1 MHMQRRSFVTSQLG
15 LLPWRRLELP
25 REQRQPELSIGIRVV
40 VQPDHAPASPHLQL
54 HTLTNRQPKTLSLL
68 TTSMG
73 KGTEGSSAPQRSAF

>member
-25 REQRQPELSIGIRVV
+25 REQRQPELSVGIRVV

-54 HTLTNRQPKTLSLL
+54 HTLINHNPN
-68 TTSMG
+68 
-73 KGTEGSSAPQRSAF
+73 RSAF